1 MPRVTSLTRTPRPTL
16 LAGISLIIVIAMLF
30 ANGIVIEDGADERSV
45 GGFIG
50 FSLFGI
56 ALSAVL
62 LLVAVP
68 RVPRENRTT
77 AVLVAGIVAVVTCVA
92 FWSTLP
98 FAFGVAAIA
107 AAGPGDD
114 TAEGIAPA
122 PSTAGL
128 LLGVLAI
135 VAAFVLCL
143 VG

>member
-1 MPRVTSLTRTPRPTL
+1 MTSITRVPRVNL
-16 LAGISLIIVIAMLF
+16 LIAISVVIVIAMLF
-30 ANGIVIEDGADERSV
+30 ANGIVFASEDGERSV
-45 GGFIG
+45 GQWIG
-50 FSLFGI
+50 FSVFGI

-68 RVPRENRTT
+68 RIPEEHRRT
-77 AVLVAGIVAVVTCVA
+77 AVLGFGIGAIVTLVL

-98 FAFGVAAIA
+98 FALGAAAIA

-114 TAEGIAPA
+114 SPHGTKPA
-122 PSTAGL
+122 PTTAGV

-135 VAAFVLCL
+135 VAAFIFCI

>member
-1 MPRVTSLTRTPRPTL
+1 VTSLTRTPRTTL
-16 LAGISLIIVIAMLF
+16 LIGISIVIVVAMLF
-30 ANGIVIEDGADERSV
+30 SNGIVIEDGADERSV

-62 LLVAVP
+62 LLVVVP
-68 RVPRENRTT
+68 RLPNEHRTM
-77 AVLVAGIVAVVTCVA
+77 AVLAFGIGAVVTCLV

-98 FAFGVAAIA
+98 FALGVTAIA

-114 TAEGIAPA
+114 RAEGMAPA
-122 PSTAGL
+122 PSTAGV
-128 LLGVLAI
+128 LLGTLAI